1 MHNVFKL
8 GQLLLADA
16 GEQLPA
22 HGDDAALDLIEQRL
36 ARRGQGDDAGPLV
49 LAAAMALDQPLLLE
63 LTQGPHQG
71 GELYLQGLGQ
81 GLLAEVA
88 AEAAE
93 FPQGGPAGMGE
104 PQRCQLE
111 IGHGAPEPVQSP
123 QLLGEGE
130 FSQHLQIL
138 FHDGHLNYLACEALY
153 LFRRLSK

>member
-1 MHNVFKL
+1 
-8 GQLLLADA
+8 
-16 GEQLPA
+16 
-22 HGDDAALDLIEQRL
+22 
-36 ARRGQGDDAGPLV
+36 
-49 LAAAMALDQPLLLE
+49 MALDQPLLLE

-104 PQRCQLE
+104 PQRRQLE

-138 FHDGHLNYLACEALY
+138 FMTGTSL
-153 LFRRLSK
+153 LSLRSIIFISAG